1 MKDTFVLSLSKSKTR
16 PNDVRPVERLKGT
29 GTVTTRRGKEISVQ
43 YHISFAPDDAS
54 ETGDSPESGLKAFS
68 GQIWCPYD
76 GSFVCVH
83 SGQTMTLRMEDGRK
97 LCFSHRDRD
106 GGVTV
111 TKWIG

>member
-1 MKDTFVLSLSKSKTR
+1 MKDTFVLSLSKSKTKS
-16 PNDVRPVERLKGT
+16 NDLRPVERLKGT
-29 GTVTTRRGKEISVQ
+29 GIVTTRRGKEISVQ
-43 YHISFAPDDAS
+43 YHISFAPDDAGLAEDAS
-54 ETGDSPESGLKAFS
+54 ASGLKAFS

-83 SGQTMTLRMEDGRK
+83 SGQIMTLRMEDGRQ
-97 LCFSHRDRD
+97 LCFSHSDRD